1 MPLHERGDILYKF
14 ADLVE
19 VGKPVE
25 IQFYDSTYNEAIKDY
40 HNKLYTLHG
49 KIVRFISMNNNR
61 VLIGCRLVERLDAL
75 EKMIYAKQRMKMTV
89 NQAILAKKLAD
100 TYKV

>member
-1 MPLHERGDILYKF
+1 MIVHIMKQQKSIIINCILC
-14 ADLVE
+14 
-19 VGKPVE
+19 
-25 IQFYDSTYNEAIKDY
+25 
-40 HNKLYTLHG
+40 
-49 KIVRFISMNNNR
+49 IVRYIAKNNNR
-61 VLIGCRLVERLDAL
+61 VLVGCRLVERLDAL

>member
-1 MPLHERGDILYKF
+1 MIVHIMKQQKIIIINCILCM
-14 ADLVE
+14 
-19 VGKPVE
+19 
-25 IQFYDSTYNEAIKDY
+25 
-40 HNKLYTLHG
+40 
-49 KIVRFISMNNNR
+49 VRYIAMNNNR
-61 VLIGCRLVERLDAL
+61 VLVGCRLVERLDAL